1 MGLSILKA
9 GIADTLQDQ
18 GRYGFQHLGIPPG
31 GAMDPVAILVSNAL
45 VGNQANE
52 AVLEMHFP
60 APVLLF
66 KSSALIALA
75 GADFGAEIDGVS
87 VELNQP
93 LLVPQNSTL
102 RFTKNKSGARVYLSV
117 AGGFVAEEWLGSFGT
132 MLLVQKGG
140 FNGRNL
146 ATNDSLLFKKNR
158 VEKIES
164 LIALPWRASVAEFY
178 FGNCIQC
185 IAGAEA
191 TALNEEATAN
201 FTQAVFS
208 IGIQSNRM
216 GYRLNGPN
224 LNTITQKE
232 YLSTAVDFGTIQL
245 LPSGQLI
252 LLMADH
258 QTTGGYPKIAHVS
271 STYFA
276 TLAQSPIG
284 KQLQFEWI
292 DIATAE
298 KKLIEQ
304 QQNLQQLQNACNFR
318 LQEYFSND

>member
-1 MGLSILKA
+1 MGISILKA

-31 GAMDPVAILVSNAL
+31 GAMDPVAMLVSNAL

-60 APVLLF
+60 SPIILF
-66 KSSALIALA
+66 TSSALIALA
-75 GADFGAEIDGVS
+75 GADFGAEIDGVA
-87 VELNQP
+87 VELHQP
-93 LLVPQNSTL
+93 LLVPQNSEL
-102 RFTKNKSGARVYLSV
+102 KFTKNKSGARVYLSV
-117 AGGFVAEEWLGSFGT
+117 ADGFVAEEWLRSFGT
-132 MLLVQKGG
+132 MPLVQKGG
-140 FNGRNL
+140 FKGRNL
-146 ATNDSLLFKKNR
+146 ATNDSLLFKKNQ
-158 VEKIES
+158 VDKIAR

-178 FGNCIQC
+178 FDNRIQC
-185 IAGAEA
+185 IAGAEVGS
-191 TALNEEATAN
+191 LNQEGITN

-224 LNTITQKE
+224 LNTTTQKE
-232 YLSTAVDFGTIQL
+232 YLSSAVDFGTIQL

-258 QTTGGYPKIAHVS
+258 QTTGGYTRIAHVS

-292 DIATAE
+292 DLATAE

-304 QQNLQQLQNACNFR
+304 EQNLQQLQNACNFR

>member
-1 MGLSILKA
+1 MGISILKA
-9 GIADTLQDQ
+9 GIADSLQDQ

-31 GAMDPVAILVSNAL
+31 GAMDPVAMLVSNAL
-45 VGNQANE
+45 VGNQKNE
-52 AVLEMHFP
+52 AVIEMHFP
-60 APVLLF
+60 CSIILF
-66 KSSALIALA
+66 TSSALIALA
-75 GADFGAEIDGVS
+75 GADFGAEIDGVA
-87 VELNQP
+87 VELHQP
-93 LLVPQNSTL
+93 ILVPQNSEL

-117 AGGFVAEEWLGSFGT
+117 AGGFVAEEWLGSFST
-132 MLLVQKGG
+132 MPLVQKGG
-140 FNGRNL
+140 FKGRNL
-146 ATNDSLLFKKNR
+146 ATNDCLIFKKNQ

-164 LIALPWRASVAEFY
+164 LMALPWRANVAEFY
-178 FGNCIQC
+178 FGNRIQC

-191 TALNEEATAN
+191 TALNEEATIN
-201 FTQAVFS
+201 FKQAVFS

-232 YLSTAVDFGTIQL
+232 YLSSAVDFGTIQL
-245 LPSGQLI
+245 LPNGQLI
-252 LLMADH
+252 VLMADH
-258 QTTGGYPKIAHVS
+258 QTTGGYPRIAHVS

-284 KQLQFEWI
+284 KQLEFEWM

-298 KKLIEQ
+298 KKLLEQ